1 MSPFSD
7 TRGLSPGE
15 VIATPSAIDNDNG
28 WQENFN
34 IHLLCPDCKEEP
46 PNLVEEFASGDT
58 VCASCG
64 LVLSG
69 RIVDTRSEW
78 RTFSNDDQGNDDP
91 SRVGDAANP
100 FLHGSQL
107 HTNISFSDGG
117 MKSRELQRAQ
127 SKVTF
132 DKANKSLLAAYRE
145 IAAMCES
152 WHLSGTVID
161 TAKHLFKMV
170 EEGKAF
176 KGKSQDAIIA
186 GCIFIACRQNN
197 VPRTFREIFS
207 MTNVTKKEIGR
218 TFKALDQFFAATRRE
233 KESAVQGGL
242 YVPAETYATTSS
254 TRADELCLRYCN
266 HLQLSSACTMVAQEL
281 ANKMSSVGSLA
292 GRSPLSAAAACI
304 YMGSHLMGE
313 PKSAREIANVA
324 GVSDGTIRTA
334 YKQLYAERERLI
346 KSEWLSPVRGGDMKR
361 LPNS

>member
-1 MSPFSD
+1 MLNAAEKPI
-7 TRGLSPGE
+7 LSPGE
-15 VIATPSAIDNDNG
+15 VLSLPSASGKDNE
-28 WQENFN
+28 WVENFN

-46 PNLVEEFASGDT
+46 PNLVEEFSSGDT

-91 SRVGDAANP
+91 SRVGDAENP
-100 FLHGSQL
+100 LLNGSQL
-107 HTNISFSDGG
+107 HTNISFMDGG
-117 MKSRELQRAQ
+117 SKSRELQRAQ
-127 SKVTF
+127 SKITY
-132 DKANKSLLAAYRE
+132 DKANKTLLGAYRE
-145 IAAMCES
+145 IASMCES

-170 EEGKAF
+170 EDGKAF
-176 KGKSQDAIIA
+176 KGKSQDALIA

-218 TFKALDQFFAATRRE
+218 TFKVLEQFFAATKKERE
-233 KESAVQGGL
+233 MTVQGGL
-242 YVPAETYATTSS
+242 VVPSEAYATTSS

-266 HLQLSSACTMVAQEL
+266 HLQLSSSCTMVSQEL

-313 PKSAREIANVA
+313 PKSPRDIAQVA

-334 YKQLYAERERLI
+334 YKQLYAEKERLI
-346 KSEWLSPVRGGDMKR
+346 NPDWLSPGRGGDIDR
-361 LPNS
+361 LPSS